1 MAASGSGVFK
11 STDGGATW
19 TAVNSGPTVSTVA
32 VDPQNPRTVYA
43 GVGGRGV
50 FKTTDGATSWSAV
63 NSGLTTLSVNSL
75 AIDSQNPSTIYA
87 GTGGGL
93 FAITFDP

>member
-1 MAASGSGVFK
+1 
-11 STDGGATW
+11 
-19 TAVNSGPTVSTVA
+19 VNSGLTVSTFA

-50 FKTTDGATSWSAV
+50 FKTTDGGTSWSAV

-75 AIDSQNPSTIYA
+75 AIDRQNPSTIYA
-87 GTGGGL
+87 GTAGGV
-93 FAITFDP
+93 FAITFAP